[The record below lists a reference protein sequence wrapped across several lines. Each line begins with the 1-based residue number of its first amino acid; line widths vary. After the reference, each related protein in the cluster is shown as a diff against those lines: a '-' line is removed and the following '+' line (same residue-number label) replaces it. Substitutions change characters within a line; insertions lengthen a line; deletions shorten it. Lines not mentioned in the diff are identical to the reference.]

1 MIQRIA
7 LFAASLAA
15 VVALVVGLATAG
27 FAPGAATAAATATA
41 PVVASTDPAST
52 PQVQVDTVYVD
63 PPQKPATV
71 VVHKTVPAAGGE
83 RENESEGSG
92 D

>member
-7 LFAASLAA
+7 VFAASLAA
-15 VVALVVGLATAG
+15 VAALVVGLSTAG
-27 FAPGAATAAATATA
+27 FAPGAATVAATAT
-41 PVVASTDPAST
+41 PVATSTDPAAT

-71 VVHKTVPAAGGE
+71 VVHKTLPAAGGE
-83 RENESEGSG
+83 HENESEGSG